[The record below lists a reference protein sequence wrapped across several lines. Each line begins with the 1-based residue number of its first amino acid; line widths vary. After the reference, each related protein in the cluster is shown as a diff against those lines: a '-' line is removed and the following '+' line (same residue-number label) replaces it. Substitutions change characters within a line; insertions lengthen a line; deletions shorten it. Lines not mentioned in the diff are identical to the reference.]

1 MKVFGRLT
9 NKYLIFIIIGLA
21 FCLRAFSLD
30 KYPIGFTPDEASD
43 GYDAYSLL
51 HTGKDQWG
59 HPFPL
64 VLESFGDYKP
74 PLYAYLSTPFVATLG
89 LTKVSIRL
97 PNALFGTMAVYAT
110 YLLVKELKKFSK
122 RFKKKD
128 QRLEIMAS
136 FLLAISPWHVMMS
149 RGAFQANLTTFFMP
163 LGIYFFLRGLKQP
176 KKLIWSMI
184 IFGLNL
190 FSYHSA
196 KLVAPAIIL
205 VLVYLFRKELLKL
218 NKKDLLVPAGI
229 LAIFMVLTF
238 STFLRGAGVRVKDVS
253 LFKGALEAA
262 AVERVTA
269 VLSGMNPFLARLMH
283 NKLLFVARRF
293 ISNYLLYFSPQFFFT
308 HGPAEATYGMIP
320 GRGVL
325 FWFELPFLAW
335 FIYSLFKYH
344 SEVLLK
350 IAAAW
355 ILVAPIPAALATGP
369 GYAGNRAVVMLP
381 AVQIILAIGA
391 IGLYDKIKQ
400 QYSRK
405 IFKKL
410 VVGYVLV
417 MVIFFAAFI
426 EDWLVQSPK
435 KTAQA
440 MLSGNL
446 EAAQWLAENIGDD
459 RKIIV
464 SRKLSEPQIYIAYV
478 NSWDPVNYQEAT
490 KEWLY
495 KENNLAWVDQ
505 LPEYHLGNYIFK
517 DFYWPVDKNEGA
529 VFVGKPEDFPSEIE
543 PLKVFYYP
551 STEAAIYIVDA
562 AKMLYAYQNK

>member
-1 MKVFGRLT
+1 
-9 NKYLIFIIIGLA
+9 
-21 FCLRAFSLD
+21 
-30 KYPIGFTPDEASD
+30 
-43 GYDAYSLL
+43 
-51 HTGKDQWG
+51 
-59 HPFPL
+59 
-64 VLESFGDYKP
+64 
-74 PLYAYLSTPFVATLG
+74 
-89 LTKVSIRL
+89 
-97 PNALFGTMAVYAT
+97 
-110 YLLVKELKKFSK
+110 
-122 RFKKKD
+122 
-128 QRLEIMAS
+128 
-136 FLLAISPWHVMMS
+136 
-149 RGAFQANLTTFFMP
+149 
-163 LGIYFFLRGLKQP
+163 
-176 KKLIWSMI
+176 
-184 IFGLNL
+184 
-190 FSYHSA
+190 
-196 KLVAPAIIL
+196 
-205 VLVYLFRKELLKL
+205 
-218 NKKDLLVPAGI
+218 
-229 LAIFMVLTF
+229 
-238 STFLRGAGVRVKDVS
+238 
-253 LFKGALEAA
+253 
-262 AVERVTA
+262 
-269 VLSGMNPFLARLMH
+269 SGMNPFLARLMH